1 MLALA
6 PASVLLLITLGD
18 THVRWSA
25 SVRNEVRARSPYVGE
40 PVTTKAVPDLEVAP
54 ALTALL
60 ETGRLATDF
69 AYSPSFRLRDP
80 NTQARL
86 DHSHRVALG
95 FRDRGEGRFRPYLT
109 GTFAWGIT
117 DTYSIATQ
125 QGVGTGPAPVPV
137 NVGVIPQ
144 AAIVRDIQG
153 DISGGADVRLTPLM
167 TLGLVLGWS
176 RGGGADAESRVILPL
191 QTVVRGEVRLA
202 QTVTRRDT
210 VGIAL
215 RVRSAVF
222 SSPGE
227 INEAR
232 TGELAGTYRR
242 QLWEST
248 ALEATAG
255 AALAFGRPNVEE
267 PEKLVGLPLLG
278 LTVSHVSRWGQVP
291 VNLFI
296 GGLMTPFIDRFVGTV
311 YERLEGFAGGSWT
324 LREKLVAQLRGGL
337 SRALDKGFSQGFN
350 TGYGEVTVGYEGA
363 RWWRVDFIGRG
374 SRVESVSLEDPA
386 VSAPAFQWAAGVSV
400 TFRGEGAL

>member
-18 THVRWSA
+18 THARWTA

-54 ALTALL
+54 LLGAIL

-69 AYSPSFRLRDP
+69 VYTPSFRLRDP

-86 DHSHRVALG
+86 DHSHRLALG
-95 FRDRGEGRFRPYLT
+95 FRDRSERRFRPYLT
-109 GTFAWGIT
+109 ATFAYGVT

-125 QGVGTGPAPVPV
+125 QSAGTGTAPAPTS
-137 NVGVIPQ
+137 VGVIPQ

-167 TLGLVLGWS
+167 TLGLVFGGS
-176 RGGGADAESRVILPL
+176 RGGGADQESRAILPL

-202 QTVTRRDT
+202 QTITRRDT
-210 VGIAL
+210 VAVAA

-222 SSPGE
+222 SND
-227 INEAR
+227 NEAR
-232 TGELAGTYRR
+232 TGEVAGTYRR

-255 AALAFGRPNVEE
+255 AALAFGRPNLEE

-291 VNLFI
+291 VNLYI
-296 GGLMTPFIDRFVGTV
+296 GALMTPFIDRFVGTV
-311 YERLEGFAGGSWT
+311 YERLEGFGGGSWT
-324 LREKLVAQLRGGL
+324 LREKLVAQLRGGV

-350 TGYGEVTVGYEGA
+350 TGYAEIAVGYEGA

-374 SRVESVSLEDPA
+374 SRVESISMDDPA
-386 VSAPAFQWAAGVSV
+386 VSVPAFQWAAGLSV